1 MHRTELLNYSDYE
14 IVVTYNMEFQGLAN
28 YYTMAYDV
36 ARKLHPVKWAYERSL
51 VKTLAGKHRTT
62 VARIY
67 RQHKRRLSNGRK
79 VLIVEVPRE
88 GKPPLIA
95 SFGTKPIC
103 YDPQAVIKE
112 PSLIPVPRNELTTRL
127 LADACELC
135 GSHQD
140 VQVHHIRKLSELAK
154 RYAGRLEPPFWV
166 QMMSARRRKTLVV
179 CAQCHRKIHAGEYDG
194 ARLT

>member
-1 MHRTELLNYSDYE
+1 
-14 IVVTYNMEFQGLAN
+14 
-28 YYTMAYDV
+28 
-36 ARKLHPVKWAYERSL
+36 
-51 VKTLAGKHRTT
+51 
-62 VARIY
+62 
-67 RQHKRRLSNGRK
+67 